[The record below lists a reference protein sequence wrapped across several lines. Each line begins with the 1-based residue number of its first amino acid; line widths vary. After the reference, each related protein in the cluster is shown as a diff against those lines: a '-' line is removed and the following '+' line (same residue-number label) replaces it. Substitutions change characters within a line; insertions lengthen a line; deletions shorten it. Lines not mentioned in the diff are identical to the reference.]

1 MSISEEVRV
10 VSSEAEALIRS
21 LLFTALKDESYESVL
36 FQIKSMCSKD
46 DIAAVE
52 HEINEYRKRIEE
64 KQDK

>member
-1 MSISEEVRV
+1 MSRET
-10 VSSEAEALIRS
+10 EALIRS

-52 HEINEYRKRIEE
+52 HEIKEYRKKIEG
-64 KQDK
+64 KQGK